1 MLSTTHSWLLQGKES
16 RLSVELVFKLHQ
28 AVDPASDV
36 DIDEVECILANLIYK
51 VKSKSQASRDGGG
64 VGGEIR
70 GLHAHKRAASYFTLL
85 FIYRA
90 RSAGTS
96 PTRSACWC

>member
-1 MLSTTHSWLLQGKES
+1 MWLCGWVVCCTPRSLGLLVGPFIPPPPSWLLQGKES

-51 VKSKSQASRDGGG
+51 VTNETSKSQASKQGWRWG
-64 VGGEIR
+64 
-70 GLHAHKRAASYFTLL
+70 ASRA
-85 FIYRA
+85 
-90 RSAGTS
+90 
-96 PTRSACWC
+96 